1 MKKVIILLV
10 AVALV
15 IAGGV
20 LLGIGIDKAIKDA
33 PKKEVKTYVI
43 EENFNDI
50 SLKLATTDVEF
61 VKTNEEK
68 AKVVVQESD
77 KEFHK
82 VEVVDNVLKIE
93 RNNEDVKWYERVFRW
108 DFTKIS
114 ITIYLPLAQY
124 GALTIDAS
132 TGDINIPNDFTFS
145 TLTIELDTGDVKTE
159 AKVNDLL
166 KIDGSTGKKY
176 IERCTAKE
184 IDIKTS
190 TGKVYLSSV
199 AVEEDITIIGST
211 GDTYLTDVTCK
222 NLTIKASTGD
232 AELKNI
238 VVAKHTN
245 IKLSTGDVKFDSC
258 DSETLNIETSTGSV
272 KGTLL
277 TSKIFY
283 ASSDNGSINVPH
295 TTTGGICEIKT
306 DTGNIKI
313 TINE

>member
-1 MKKVIILLV
+1 MKKVIIILI

-20 LLGIGIDKAIKDA
+20 LLGIGIDKAIKDS

-50 SLKLATTDVEF
+50 NLKLATSDVEF

-77 KEFHK
+77 KELHK
-82 VEVVDNVLKIE
+82 VEVVDNVLKVE
-93 RNNEDVKWYERVFRW
+93 RNDENIKWYEQAFRW
-108 DFTKIS
+108 NFTKIYV
-114 ITIYLPLAQY
+114 TIYLPLSEY

-132 TGDINIPNDFTFS
+132 TGDINIPSDFTFN
-145 TLTIELDTGDVKTE
+145 TLTIELDTGDIKTK

-176 IERCTAKE
+176 IQDCSAKE
-184 IDIKTS
+184 INLKTS
-190 TGKVYLSSV
+190 TGKVYLTNV
-199 AVEEDITIIGST
+199 AVEEDITILGST
-211 GDTYLTDVTCK
+211 GDMYLTNITCK
-222 NLTIKASTGD
+222 NLTVKASTAD
-232 AELKNI
+232 AELKNTI
-238 VVAKHTN
+238 VEKHTS
-245 IKLSTGDVKFDSC
+245 IKLSTGDVKFDLC
-258 DSETLNIETSTGSV
+258 DSETLNIETSTGAV

-283 ASSDNGSINVPH
+283 ATSDTGSVSVPH

-313 TINE
+313 NIQE